1 MLRQLRIE
9 MDRFGQMKRS
19 SWKPL
24 PHSLSSDPH
33 GDVKQL
39 EHYFISSKTT
49 TRTARNF
56 EASSC
61 ARGISAIR
69 SESFYEKTQPRAH
82 RIGSVR
88 TDRVRRAILDPR
100 ANVDTHRCLRD
111 QTDIDGGREIC
122 ARRIRY
128 FASRPTKL
136 KFILAQTVAP
146 QCMSASIRP
155 AWTRTS
161 ERLNALIAIPL

>member
-61 ARGISAIR
+61 AREYRQSDQSPSMR
-69 SESFYEKTQPRAH
+69 RPNH
-82 RIGSVR
+82 VR
-88 TDRVRRAILDPR
+88 TESA
-100 ANVDTHRCLRD
+100 A
-111 QTDIDGGREIC
+111 C
-122 ARRIRY
+122 APIE
-128 FASRPTKL
+128 FVVP
-136 KFILAQTVAP
+136 F
-146 QCMSASIRP
+146 
-155 AWTRTS
+155 
-161 ERLNALIAIPL
+161 